1 MRYWRCSR
9 KSILEV
15 GPPPSSLWFPQET
28 MLPSSTALL
37 PSASYV
43 MDSPLP
49 SCLQTG
55 LRPAKM
61 SFQPLPLVDIS
72 PSAHIAWPCHYA
84 TKLKVSLVHST
95 VYERSSPGTVCFFGI
110 DGDFLKKIS
119 AYICIQHR
127 SYDIVQR
134 RCSQLF

>member
-1 MRYWRCSR
+1 
-9 KSILEV
+9 
-15 GPPPSSLWFPQET
+15 

-49 SCLQTG
+49 SCFQTG

-72 PSAHIAWPCHYA
+72 SSAHIAWPCHYA
-84 TKLKVSLVHST
+84 TKLKVSLVHSA
-95 VYERSSPGTVCFFGI
+95 VYERSSPGTVYFFGI
-110 DGDFLKKIS
+110 DGDFFLNLSLHLHS
-119 AYICIQHR
+119 A
-127 SYDIVQR
+127 
-134 RCSQLF
+134 